1 MENLELLRNFDG
13 KALLIALAL
22 WAAAFNAWRAWRFKR
37 MWSEAETAYTAIAK
51 ENVALRSKRNQ
62 RRPDLEFACAPEMH
76 K

>member
-13 KALLIALAL
+13 KALLIGIFG
-22 WAAAFNAWRAWRFKR
+22 WAALFNAWRALRWKR

-51 ENVALRSKRNQ
+51 ENVALRAKRSQ
-62 RRPDLEFACAPEMH
+62 RYPDLEFTYAPEMH

>member
-13 KALLIALAL
+13 KALLIGIFG

-37 MWSEAETAYTAIAK
+37 AWLDVEAAYTALAR
-51 ENVALRSKRNQ
+51 ENRALRAKRNQ
-62 RRPDLEFACAPEMH
+62 RYPDLEFTYAPEIH

>member
-1 MENLELLRNFDG
+1 MDLSMFDG

-37 MWSEAETAYTAIAK
+37 AWLDVEAAYTAIAR
-51 ENVALRSKRNQ
+51 ENVALRAKRNQ
-62 RRPDLEFACAPEMH
+62 RYPDLEFTYAPEIH